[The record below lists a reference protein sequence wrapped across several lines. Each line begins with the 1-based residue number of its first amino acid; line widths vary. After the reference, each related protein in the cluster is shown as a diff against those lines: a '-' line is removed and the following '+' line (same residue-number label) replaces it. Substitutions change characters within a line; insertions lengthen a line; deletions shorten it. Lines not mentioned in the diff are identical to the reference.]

1 MPRSY
6 YALITPLVRP
16 GGGERPDNTLPGQQ
30 PGGGERPDQGLPPF
44 PSHPIVIPPD
54 GIAPGVPT
62 HPIYIPPI
70 PDQGL
75 PPFPSFPI
83 VIPPDGIAP
92 GVPSQPIYLPIY
104 PDQGLPGEQ
113 PGIDNSLP
121 GGQGGR
127 PDQGLPGEQ
136 PGIDNSLPPV
146 IQFPPLPDPIPDEAE
161 AIVLVKARGQEAV
174 WMFVTDQGE
183 LLPPEGSPMPT
194 PHKTGK
200 RK

>member
-121 GGQGGR
+121 
-127 PDQGLPGEQ
+127 
-136 PGIDNSLPPV
+136 PV